1 MWAALSPPQFLT
13 PEEAQ
18 ALPLPPLQCP
28 LLLAATAPARVVAV
42 ALQPPPLPPLVLQ
55 PLHPLTTTTTTTLLL
70 IPALKNVAS
79 GWMTGRVK
87 INPFSG

>member
-1 MWAALSPPQFLT
+1 MWAALSPPQFLI

-28 LLLAATAPARVVAV
+28 LLLAATARARVAV

-55 PLHPLTTTTTTTLLL
+55 PLRPLTTTTLLR

-79 GWMTGRVK
+79 EWMTGRVK

>member
-1 MWAALSPPQFLT
+1 MWAALSPPQFST

-28 LLLAATAPARVVAV
+28 LLLAATAPARVAV
-42 ALQPPPLPPLVLQ
+42 ALQPTPPPPLVLQ
-55 PLHPLTTTTTTTLLL
+55 PLHPPTTTTLLR

-79 GWMTGRVK
+79 GWRTGRVK